1 MSFTNGKDIMVF
13 VETNEN
19 EPVKVALEVIAE
31 ASKLAKGENV
41 NLVGLVIGEDTEKT
55 AEICAK
61 AGVNKVIVVKEES
74 KDVEILANIISEI
87 AKKYDPSLLLMGAT
101 LIGKDLAAVV
111 AKKCETACVTDVNAI
126 SIDGDEIL
134 FTAPVYG
141 GTLLNDVVIKAE
153 GLKMAT
159 IRPGSFKKDELSE
172 ETAEIIEETVNVPKD
187 LKTVIK
193 DIIKEAGES
202 VNLEEAEI
210 VVVGGRGMGNK
221 ENFELIHELAKV
233 VGGVVGGTRPV
244 TEDGWISRSQQVGQS
259 GKIVTPKLYIGAG
272 VSGAIQHLSGIT
284 GSDYIVAIN
293 KDEDAQI
300 FDVADVGIVGDAM
313 KVLPL
318 MIEAIKKIK
327 EEN

>member
-1 MSFTNGKDIMVF
+1 MSFANGKDIMVF

-19 EPVKVALEVIAE
+19 EPVKAALEVIAK
-31 ASKLAKGENV
+31 ASELAKAENV
-41 NLVGLVIGEDTEKT
+41 NLVGLLIGTKT
-55 AEICAK
+55 DDAAEICAK
-61 AGVNKVIVVKEES
+61 SGVNKLIIVEEDSQNIEVVGNVIAEV
-74 KDVEILANIISEI
+74 
-87 AKKYDPSLLLMGAT
+87 AKKQDPSLLLMGAT
-101 LIGKDLAAVV
+101 LFGKDLAAIV
-111 AKKCETACVTDVNAI
+111 AKKLDTACISDVV
-126 SIDGDEIL
+126 EIKENEEGL
-134 FTAPVYG
+134 VFTAPVYG
-141 GTLLNDVVIKAE
+141 GTLLNDVVITS
-153 GLKMAT
+153 GNTKMAT
-159 IRPGSFKKDELSE
+159 VRPGSFKKNELSDN
-172 ETAEIIEETVNVPKD
+172 TAEIVKEEIETLKD
-187 LKTVIK
+187 LKT
-193 DIIKEAGES
+193 IIKETIAEAGES

-210 VVVGGRGMGNK
+210 VVVGGRGMGSK
-221 ENFELIHELAKV
+221 ENFVLIDELAKA

-293 KDEDAQI
+293 KDEDAPI

-318 MIEAIKKIK
+318 MIEEIKKIK